1 MKRSRL
7 ADPCLSHN
15 DNTTKNLFPMEP
27 HRTKRGMLSRH
38 YNQEVQTL
46 SLQKQS
52 ADLSNVVIQ
61 GLPWEKLHPR
71 IFLQKPTPTEA
82 ETTKSTTMAKENMEE
97 TGQGRSMKAEESDE
111 PRTIY
116 WVMPSYAEPF
126 KNQIMQILAKEK
138 INLCK
143 SKTFENVFVNINF
156 KLAFANSK
164 NIKQLIVRTKV

>member
-1 MKRSRL
+1 MVRMQQE
-7 ADPCLSHN
+7 
-15 DNTTKNLFPMEP
+15 FQ
-27 HRTKRGMLSRH
+27 MLSP
-38 YNQEVQTL
+38 QE
-46 SLQKQS
+46 QS
-52 ADLSNVVIQ
+52 TDLSNVVIQ

-126 KNQIMQILAKEK
+126 KHQMMQILAKEK

-143 SKTFENVFVNINF
+143 SKTFEKFLSILTSNLHSQTA
-156 KLAFANSK
+156 KTSNS
-164 NIKQLIVRTKV
+164 